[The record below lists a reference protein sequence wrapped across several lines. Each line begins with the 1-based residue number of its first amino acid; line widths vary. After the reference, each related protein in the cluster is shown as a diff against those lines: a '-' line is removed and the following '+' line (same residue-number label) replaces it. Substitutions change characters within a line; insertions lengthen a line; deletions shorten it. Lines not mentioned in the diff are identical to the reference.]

1 VWKTLNNPCFS
12 PICDKLW
19 ILSVW
24 QDPARERFW
33 CPTLTTEFSL
43 MLSQTSY
50 LWFVLT
56 VHFHVT
62 TQRGPGLGASCL
74 FSLPCNNFTRSVQR
88 FSIDLYI
95 VKRLAIGAWGVVDQ
109 SNITRPSILTYS
121 WLFLEKKNLMC
132 QNNTSVISRKLKGG
146 EFQGWTFFN
155 FSTDILIVQLKVPT
169 LIHNSLKRN
178 NNGCQKEKEISV
190 IQ

>member
-1 VWKTLNNPCFS
+1 
-12 PICDKLW
+12 
-19 ILSVW
+19 
-24 QDPARERFW
+24 
-33 CPTLTTEFSL
+33 
-43 MLSQTSY
+43 
-50 LWFVLT
+50 
-56 VHFHVT
+56 
-62 TQRGPGLGASCL
+62 
-74 FSLPCNNFTRSVQR
+74 
-88 FSIDLYI
+88 
-95 VKRLAIGAWGVVDQ
+95 
-109 SNITRPSILTYS
+109 
-121 WLFLEKKNLMC
+121 MC